1 MLAHVESLVGGVDD
15 QRVIQQIVLL
25 QIIEHDTDVPIHGM
39 DHPKVIVHITL
50 VFPLSQLLT
59 RAFLRL
65 EVLDD
70 RIVIGVPSGFLVR
83 IHAVIKLTA
92 VLLQIGVGGMDLVL
106 LIGHFQVVYDIHILD
121 DAHLLLRGGDAAG
134 VIVVEV
140 LGQRE
145 GHIIVKTQVAGIGH
159 PSTVRGLMV
168 QQEAERLALVSF
180 IVQPIKSQ
188 IGRDVRGVPFDLT
201 LLAVIDEDGV
211 IVIALAYEDVPVI
224 ETGGIGGE
232 VPFADHGG
240 LVASFTQ

>member
-1 MLAHVESLVGGVDD
+1 M
-15 QRVIQQIVLL
+15 
-25 QIIEHDTDVPIHGM
+25 
-39 DHPKVIVHITL
+39 
-50 VFPLSQLLT
+50 
-59 RAFLRL
+59 
-65 EVLDD
+65 
-70 RIVIGVPSGFLVR
+70 
-83 IHAVIKLTA
+83 
-92 VLLQIGVGGMDLVL
+92 L
-106 LIGHFQVVYDIHILD
+106 LI
-121 DAHLLLRGGDAAG
+121 LLLRGGDAAG

-232 VPFADHGG
+232 VPFTDHGG